1 MRAGTLWKRFRR
13 RLQYWLDHSERQ
25 RLLWEEMEFHIE
37 SMTQELAA
45 QGMSQAEARAAAHRK
60 FGNMTQKSEE
70 ARSTWIARWMSDLA
84 QDLHHAFR
92 GMRRDAGFTAFTIL
106 IAGLGIGAS
115 STVFSVVNALLL
127 RPLPFRDPGRLV
139 WISNGENFTTQTE
152 HYSDLRESNRSFSD
166 LAGWSGYYRAGDKEL
181 TGIGEPERL
190 TSVPVTGNLF
200 ALLGVE
206 PAIGRSFTTEEC
218 QGRYS
223 APAAMVLS
231 HNFWR
236 RRFDSNPNVV
246 GRKLMLNNQPVTV
259 VGVLPASF
267 DFASV
272 FAPGTSIDAFVPWP
286 LNDKNKPQGNTMPIV
301 GRLKPG
307 ATLQGAQAEFTALAK
322 QLESQHPERNN
333 IVPRLVPLAQRVSG
347 GVRPALF
354 VLACAVGVVMLIV
367 CANLSNL
374 QLAKLG
380 TRQKEMALRAALGA
394 GRSRLLRQMLTESV
408 AISCCGAVLGLA
420 LAVAGTRELAHPRV
434 FNQAFNLPLL
444 ESVRMDGS
452 ALLFTLLA
460 AVGSGVLF
468 GLLPA
473 LRVTAVSL
481 REGMQDG
488 GRGAC
493 AGGKRHGGFPIAL
506 RDGLVVSEVAFACI
520 LLVGAGLLIRSFL
533 RVLDVNL
540 GFQPERAAALRIDPS
555 FRISTLAQQNSFIDD
570 VLHRARSVPGVLA
583 AGLTDVL
590 PLRDDRSFAVAA
602 RGQVYEKGRQ
612 PEAFIRV
619 VSDGY
624 FDAAGVPLR
633 QGREFTE
640 RDRASS
646 ELVAVVNETLA
657 RTLWPGQNP
666 VGQAIAINVG
676 RRVMSV
682 VGVVADVRH
691 AALETVGG
699 SELYMPMRQ
708 PGDYAAMQLVVRT
721 ALPPDGLAAGIRT
734 ALRPIDPNLPV
745 REFVTFQD
753 LVDRAVS
760 PRRFLVLLLAGFA
773 AFALILASLGIYA
786 VISFSVSQRVQEI
799 GIRMALGASATDLQ
813 RRIVLRTLGLAALGL
828 ALGMAGSR
836 VLSSA
841 LGSLLF
847 GITTGDPVTFIEV
860 GTLLIAV
867 AAIAGYIPAWKASR
881 IDPMVAL
888 RSN

>member
-1 MRAGTLWKRFRR
+1 MRAGSRWKFFRR
-13 RLQYWLDHSERQ
+13 RLRYWLDHSERQ

-37 SMTQELAA
+37 SMSEELVA
-45 QGMSQAEARAAAHRK
+45 QGMSEQEARTAAHRK

-84 QDLHHAFR
+84 QDLRYSFR

-139 WISNGENFTTQTE
+139 WMSNGNQYTSTQTE
-152 HYSDLRESNRSFSD
+152 HYSDLREVNRSFSD
-166 LAGWSGYYRAGDKEL
+166 LAGYAGYGVGDRQLSG
-181 TGIGEPERL
+181 TGQPERL
-190 TSVPVTGNLF
+190 TSVPVTGNFF
-200 ALLGVE
+200 ALLGVQ
-206 PAIGRSFTTEEC
+206 PAIGRSFTTTEC
-218 QGRYS
+218 QGTYS
-223 APAAMVLS
+223 APPAMLLS
-231 HNFWR
+231 YSFWR
-236 RRFDSNPNVV
+236 RRFASDSNVV
-246 GRKLMLNNQPVTV
+246 GRKLTLNNRPATV

-267 DFASV
+267 DFGSV
-272 FAPGTSIDAFVPWP
+272 FAPGTPVDIFVPWP
-286 LNDKNKPQGNTMPIV
+286 LTDKTKPFGNTMRVI

-307 ATLQGAQAEFTALAK
+307 GTVQGAQAEFTTLAK
-322 QLESQHPERNN
+322 QLESQHPERNG
-333 IVPRLVPLAQRVSG
+333 IAPLLVPLAQRVSG
-347 GVRPALF
+347 PVSPALF

-374 QLAKLG
+374 QLARLG
-380 TRQKEMALRAALGA
+380 TRQKELAMRAALGA

-408 AISCCGAVLGLA
+408 ALSCCGAVLGLL
-420 LAVAGTRELAHPRV
+420 LAVVGTRELAHLD
-434 FNQAFNLPLL
+434 AFNLPLL
-444 ESVRMDGS
+444 ASVRIDGS

-460 AVGSGVLF
+460 AVATGVLF

-473 LRVTAVSL
+473 LQVTALSL
-481 REGMQDG
+481 REGMQDASRGSSG
-488 GRGAC
+488 GE
-493 AGGKRHGGFPIAL
+493 RHAWV
-506 RDGLVVSEVAFACI
+506 RDGLVISELAFACI

-540 GFQPERAAALRIDPS
+540 GFQPERVAALRIDPS
-555 FRISTLAQQNSFIDD
+555 FRISGLAQQNSFIDD
-570 VLHRARSVPGVLA
+570 VLNHARSVPGIVA
-583 AGLTDVL
+583 AGITDVL
-590 PLRDDRSFAVAA
+590 PLRDDRGWAVSA
-602 RGQVYEKGRQ
+602 RGQVYEKGHQ

-624 FDAAGVPLR
+624 FKAAGIRLR
-633 QGREFTE
+633 LGREFTE

-646 ELVAVVNETLA
+646 DRVVVVNETLA

-666 VGQAIAINVG
+666 VGQTITNYG
-676 RRVMSV
+676 GQRVLGTV

-691 AALETVGG
+691 EALESASG
-699 SELYMPMRQ
+699 SELYLAMRQ
-708 PGDYAAMQLVVRT
+708 TGDYSAMQLVVRT
-721 ALPPDGLAAGIRT
+721 ALPPNSLAAGIRM
-734 ALRPIDPNLPV
+734 ALRPLDPNLPV

-753 LVDRAVS
+753 LVDKAVS

-786 VISFSVSQRVQEI
+786 VISFSVSHRVQEI
-799 GIRMALGASATDLQ
+799 GIRMALGASASDVQ

-828 ALGMAGSR
+828 VLGMAGSR

-860 GTLLIAV
+860 GTLLIAI

>member
-1 MRAGTLWKRFRR
+1 MRAGSRWKRFRR
-13 RLQYWLDHSERQ
+13 RLRYWLHRSERQ

-45 QGMSQAEARAAAHRK
+45 QGMFEPDARAAAHRK

-70 ARSTWIARWMSDLA
+70 SRSTWIARWMSDLV
-84 QDLHHAFR
+84 QDLRQAFR

-106 IAGLGIGAS
+106 IAGLGIGAG

-139 WISNGENFTTQTE
+139 WISNFNEFGSTQTE
-152 HYSDLRESNRSFSD
+152 HYSDLRELNRSFSD
-166 LAGWSGYYRAGDKEL
+166 LAGWNAYYRAGDSQL
-181 TGIGEPERL
+181 TGIGESERL
-190 TSVPVTGNLF
+190 TSVPVTENFF
-200 ALLGVE
+200 ALLGVQ

-218 QGRYS
+218 HGKYYAPPAMLMSYS
-223 APAAMVLS
+223 
-231 HNFWR
+231 FWR
-236 RRFDSNPNVV
+236 RRFASDPNTV
-246 GRKLMLNNQPVTV
+246 GRKLLLNNQPVTV
-259 VGVLPASF
+259 VGVLPAPF

-272 FAPGTSIDAFVPWP
+272 FAPGTPIDIFVPWP
-286 LNDKNKPQGNTMPIV
+286 LNDPQKPMGNTMKIV

-307 ATLQGAQAEFTALAK
+307 ATVQRAQAELTLLGK
-322 QLESQHPERNN
+322 QLVSQHPERNPV
-333 IVPRLVPLAQRVSG
+333 VPMLSPLAQRVSG

-367 CANLSNL
+367 CANLSSL
-374 QLAKLG
+374 QLARSA

-394 GRSRLLRQMLTESV
+394 GRFRLLRQMLTESV
-408 AISCCGAVLGLA
+408 ALSCCGAVLGLA
-420 LAVAGTRELAHPRV
+420 LAVAGTRELAHL
-434 FNQAFNLPLL
+434 QAFNLPLL
-444 ESVRMDGS
+444 ASVRIDGS

-460 AVGSGVLF
+460 ALASGVLF

-473 LRVTAVSL
+473 LRVTALSL

-488 GRGAC
+488 GRGSS
-493 AGGKRHGGFPIAL
+493 GGKRHAWV
-506 RDGLVVSEVAFACI
+506 RDGLVVSELAFACI

-533 RVLDVNL
+533 RVLDVNP

-555 FRISTLAQQNSFIDD
+555 FGISSFAQQNSFIDD
-570 VLHRARSVPGVLA
+570 VLTRARSIPGIVA
-583 AGLTDVL
+583 AGITDVL
-590 PLRDDRSFAVAA
+590 PLRDDRSWAVSAV
-602 RGQVYEKGRQ
+602 GQVYGKSHPP
-612 PEAFIRV
+612 PEPFIRV

-624 FDAAGVPLR
+624 FEAAGIPLR
-633 QGREFTE
+633 SGRTFTE

-646 ELVAVVNETLA
+646 ERVVVINETLA

-666 VGQAIAINVG
+666 LGQMVATDGG
-676 RRVMSV
+676 RRV

-691 AALETVGG
+691 EALEKAGG
-699 SELYMPMRQ
+699 PEMYLPMRQ
-708 PGDYAAMQLVVRT
+708 TGDYAAMQLVVRT
-721 ALPPDGLAAGIRT
+721 ALPPDRLAAGIRT

-773 AFALILASLGIYA
+773 AFALLLASLGIYA

-813 RRIVLRTLGLAALGL
+813 RRIVLRTLALAALGL
-828 ALGMAGSR
+828 ALGMTASR
-836 VLSSA
+836 ILSRS

-847 GITTGDPVTFIEV
+847 GITTGDPSTFIGV

>member
-1 MRAGTLWKRFRR
+1 MG
-13 RLQYWLDHSERQ
+13 RLRHRLRYWLAHNERQ

-37 SMTQELAA
+37 SMAEDLVA
-45 QGMSQAEARAAAHRK
+45 QGISREEARAAAHRK

-70 ARSTWIARWMSDLA
+70 ARSTWIARWMGDLV
-84 QDLHHAFR
+84 QDLRQSFR
-92 GMRRDAGFTAFTIL
+92 GMRRDAGFTAFTVL

-139 WISNGENFTTQTE
+139 WICNADEWTATQAE
-152 HYSDLRESNRSFSD
+152 HYVDLRELNRSFSD
-166 LAGWSGYYRAGDKEL
+166 LAGFAGWGVGDRQLSG
-181 TGIGEPERL
+181 TGEPERL
-190 TSVPVTGNLF
+190 TSVPVTGNFLE
-200 ALLGVE
+200 LLGVQ
-206 PAIGRSFTTEEC
+206 PAVGRSFTDEEC
-218 QGRYS
+218 QGKYS
-223 APAAMVLS
+223 APPAMLLS
-231 HNFWR
+231 YSFWR
-236 RRFDSNPNVV
+236 RRFDSDPGVV
-246 GRKLMLNNQPVTV
+246 GRKLTLNNRPVTV

-267 DFASV
+267 DFGSV
-272 FAPGTSIDAFVPWP
+272 FAPGTTIDIVVPWP
-286 LNDKNKPQGNTMPIV
+286 VTDKTKPAGNTMKMV

-307 ATLQGAQAEFTALAK
+307 ATLEGAQAELTVLGK
-322 QLESQHPERNN
+322 QLDARHPERNPVN
-333 IVPRLVPLAQRVSG
+333 PLLVPLAQRVSG

-367 CANLSNL
+367 CANLSSL
-374 QLAKLG
+374 QLARSA

-394 GRSRLLRQMLTESV
+394 GRFRLLRQMLTESV
-408 AISCCGAVLGLA
+408 ALSCCGAVLGLA
-420 LAVAGTRELAHPRV
+420 LAVAGTRELAHL
-434 FNQAFNLPLL
+434 QAFNLPLL
-444 ESVRMDGS
+444 ASVRIDGS

-460 AVGSGVLF
+460 ALASGVLF

-473 LRVTAVSL
+473 LRVAAISL

-488 GRGAC
+488 GRGSS
-493 AGGKRHGGFPIAL
+493 GGKRHAWM
-506 RDGLVVSEVAFACI
+506 RDGLVVSELAFACI

-555 FRISTLAQQNSFIDD
+555 FRIATLAQQNSFIDD
-570 VLHRARSVPGVLA
+570 VLNRARAVPGIVA
-583 AGLTDVL
+583 AGTTDVL
-590 PLRDDRSFAVAA
+590 PLRDDRSWAVLAV
-602 RGQVYEKGRQ
+602 GQVYGKSHPP
-612 PEAFIRV
+612 PEPFIRV

-624 FDAAGVPLR
+624 FEAAGIRLR
-633 QGREFTE
+633 LGREFTE
-640 RDRASS
+640 NDRANS
-646 ELVAVVNETLA
+646 ERVVMINETLA
-657 RTLWPGQNP
+657 RALWPGRNP
-666 VGQAIAINVG
+666 LGQMITTDGG
-676 RRVMSV
+676 RRV

-691 AALETVGG
+691 EALEKAGG
-699 SELYMPMRQ
+699 PEMYLPMRQ
-708 PGDYAAMQLVVRT
+708 TGDYAAMQLVVRT
-721 ALPPDGLAAGIRT
+721 TLPPDRLAAGIRA
-734 ALRPIDPNLPV
+734 ALRPVDPNLPV

-799 GIRMALGASATDLQ
+799 GIRMALGASAADLQ
-813 RRIVLRTLGLAALGL
+813 RRIVLRTLALAACGL

-847 GITTGDPVTFIEV
+847 GITTGDPVTFIEM

>member
-1 MRAGTLWKRFRR
+1 MRAGSSWQRFRR
-13 RLQYWLDHSERQ
+13 RLRYWLDRSERQ

-37 SMTQELAA
+37 STTQELAA
-45 QGMSQAEARAAAHRK
+45 HGMSEADARGAAHRK
-60 FGNMTQKSEE
+60 FGNMTQKSED

-84 QDLHHAFR
+84 QDLRQSFR

-139 WISNGENFTTQTE
+139 FIANGNEFTSTQTE
-152 HYSDLRESNRSFSD
+152 HYADLRDLNRSFAD
-166 LAGWSGYYRAGDKEL
+166 LAGWSGYYRKGDKEL
-181 TGIGEPERL
+181 TGVGEPERL
-190 TSVPVTGNLF
+190 TSVPVTGNFF
-200 ALLGVE
+200 ALLGVQPE
-206 PAIGRSFTTEEC
+206 FGRSFTTEEC
-218 QGRYS
+218 QGKYS
-223 APAAMVLS
+223 APPAVLLS
-231 HNFWR
+231 YNFWR
-236 RRFDSNPNVV
+236 WRFASDPSVV
-246 GRKLMLNNQPVTV
+246 GRKLILNSQPAMV

-272 FAPGTSIDAFVPWP
+272 FAPATPIDIFVPWP
-286 LNDKNKPQGNTMPIV
+286 LNDKTKPQGNTMSVI

-307 ATLQGAQAEFTALAK
+307 VTVQGAQAELTILGK
-322 QLESQHPERNN
+322 QLGSQHPERNPV
-333 IVPRLVPLAQRVSG
+333 VPKLVPLDQHVSG
-347 GVRPALF
+347 GVTPALF
-354 VLACAVGVVMLIV
+354 VLACAVAIVMLIV

-374 QLAKLG
+374 QLARLG
-380 TRQKEMALRAALGA
+380 RRQKEMALRTALGA
-394 GRSRLLRQMLTESV
+394 GRLRLLRQMLTESV
-408 AISCCGAVLGLA
+408 ALSCCGAVLGLV
-420 LAVAGTRELAHPRV
+420 LAVAGTRELAHLHS
-434 FNQAFNLPLL
+434 FNLPLL
-444 ESVRMDGS
+444 ESIRIDGS

-460 AVGSGVLF
+460 AIASGVLF

-473 LRVTAVSL
+473 LRVTEVSL
-481 REGMQDG
+481 SEGMRDGSRGSSG
-488 GRGAC
+488 GR
-493 AGGKRHGGFPIAL
+493 RHAWV
-506 RDGLVVSEVAFACI
+506 RDGLVVSELAFACV

-555 FRISTLAQQNSFIDD
+555 FRIMSLAQQNSFIDD
-570 VLHRARSVPGVLA
+570 VLNRARSVPGIVA
-583 AGLTDVL
+583 AGITDVL

-602 RGQVYEKGRQ
+602 RGVVYEKGHQ
-612 PEAFIRV
+612 PEAFIRI

-624 FDAAGVPLR
+624 FSAAGVPLR
-633 QGREFTE
+633 QGREFTD

-646 ELVAVVNETLA
+646 GLVAVVNETLA

-666 VGQAIAINVG
+666 VGQAITINVG

-691 AALETVGG
+691 EALEKVGG
-699 SELYMPMRQ
+699 TELYMPMRQ
-708 PGDYAAMQLVVRT
+708 TGDYAAMQLVVRT
-721 ALPPDGLAAGIRT
+721 ALPPDNLAAGIRT

-773 AFALILASLGIYA
+773 AFALILASLGIYG
-786 VISFSVSQRVQEI
+786 VISYSVSQRVQEI

-813 RRIVLRTLGLAALGL
+813 RRIVLRTLGLAAFGL
-828 ALGMAGSR
+828 TLGMAGSR
-836 VLSSA
+836 VLSNA

-847 GITTGDPVTFIEV
+847 GITTGDPVTYIEV

-888 RSN
+888 RSS

>member
-1 MRAGTLWKRFRR
+1 
-13 RLQYWLDHSERQ
+13 
-25 RLLWEEMEFHIE
+25 MEFHIE

-45 QGMSQAEARAAAHRK
+45 QGMFEPDARAAAHRK

-70 ARSTWIARWMSDLA
+70 SRSTWIARWMSDLV
-84 QDLHHAFR
+84 QDLRQAFR

-106 IAGLGIGAS
+106 IAGLGIGAG

-139 WISNGENFTTQTE
+139 WISNFNEFGSTQTE
-152 HYSDLRESNRSFSD
+152 HYSDLRELNRSFSD
-166 LAGWSGYYRAGDKEL
+166 LAGWNAYYRAGDSQL
-181 TGIGEPERL
+181 TGIGESERL
-190 TSVPVTGNLF
+190 TSVPVTENFF
-200 ALLGVE
+200 ALLGVQ

-218 QGRYS
+218 HGKYYAPPAMLMSYS
-223 APAAMVLS
+223 
-231 HNFWR
+231 FWR
-236 RRFDSNPNVV
+236 RRFASDPNTV
-246 GRKLMLNNQPVTV
+246 GRKLLLNNQPVTV
-259 VGVLPASF
+259 VGVLPAPF

-272 FAPGTSIDAFVPWP
+272 FAPGTPIDIFVPWP
-286 LNDKNKPQGNTMPIV
+286 LNDPQKPMGNTMKIV

-307 ATLQGAQAEFTALAK
+307 ATVQSAQAELTLLGK
-322 QLESQHPERNN
+322 QLVSQHPERNPV
-333 IVPRLVPLAQRVSG
+333 VPMLSPLAQRVSG

-367 CANLSNL
+367 CANLSSL
-374 QLAKLG
+374 QLARSA

-394 GRSRLLRQMLTESV
+394 GRFRLLRQMLTESV
-408 AISCCGAVLGLA
+408 ALSCCGAVLGLA
-420 LAVAGTRELAHPRV
+420 LAVAGTRELAHL
-434 FNQAFNLPLL
+434 QAFNLPLL
-444 ESVRMDGS
+444 ASVRIDGS

-460 AVGSGVLF
+460 ALASGVLF

-473 LRVTAVSL
+473 LRVTALSL

-488 GRGAC
+488 GRGSS
-493 AGGKRHGGFPIAL
+493 GGKRHAWV
-506 RDGLVVSEVAFACI
+506 RDGLVVSELAFACI

-533 RVLDVNL
+533 RVLDVNP

-555 FRISTLAQQNSFIDD
+555 FGISSFAQQNSFIDD
-570 VLHRARSVPGVLA
+570 VLTRARSIPGIVA
-583 AGLTDVL
+583 AGITDVL
-590 PLRDDRSFAVAA
+590 PLRDDRSWAVSAV
-602 RGQVYEKGRQ
+602 GQVYGKSHPP
-612 PEAFIRV
+612 PEPFIRV

-624 FDAAGVPLR
+624 FEAAGIPLR
-633 QGREFTE
+633 SGRTFTE

-646 ELVAVVNETLA
+646 ERVVVINETLA

-666 VGQAIAINVG
+666 LGQMVATDGG
-676 RRVMSV
+676 RRV

-699 SELYMPMRQ
+699 PEMYLPMRQ
-708 PGDYAAMQLVVRT
+708 TGDYAAMQLVVRT
-721 ALPPDGLAAGIRT
+721 ALPPDRLAAGIRT

-773 AFALILASLGIYA
+773 AFALLLASLGIYA

-813 RRIVLRTLGLAALGL
+813 RRIVLRTLALAALGL
-828 ALGMAGSR
+828 ALGMTASR
-836 VLSSA
+836 ILSRS

-847 GITTGDPVTFIEV
+847 GITTGDPSTFIGV

-881 IDPMVAL
+881 IDPIVAL